1 MERTELT
8 YTDADFA
15 RVGVLRAFA
24 LDLAYGVDEND
35 FRLEVAQGVELPI
48 HGLAYVDGTEWGG
61 VIDGSG
67 DDATGDVPLA
77 VYTGRTWSGILAN
90 SVVVPD
96 GDYYTVQ
103 GEAHAAIQALI
114 ERQGLEDVF
123 AAPDSPSGFALDYQA
138 KRFADAWST
147 LLDALEAS
155 GARPKIERKY
165 GKTWISA
172 VASRQVP
179 MTSRGLVK
187 YSTERNER
195 PVNHL
200 VCAGE
205 GELSQRVVVHLY
217 ADADGEVSRT
227 QTFFGADEVSAL
239 YDYSSAD
246 EDELVEQ
253 GTKRLEEL
261 FAASKKVS
269 VSDVSSASGLA
280 IGDSVSFA
288 TSRGTVVAPVN
299 KIVASVAST
308 STPSVT
314 YGIGAVN
321 AVSTASPGG
330 GGGSGGGG
338 GGGTYTQGPGI
349 TITGNV
355 ISADVTE
362 EDLEE
367 VDQKATNAYNLASNA
382 GTEAAAKVAS
392 VTGASPISASID
404 DERNVTVEHLASGV
418 TAGSYGPTANPA
430 PGWGDE
436 VTLPPQV
443 SIDAKGHITGAT
455 PRKMTIPDSTAT
467 QSADG
472 LMAKVDKA
480 KLDGL
485 PEGLSSTATA
495 STLAEGQSATASV
508 SVLGGEFAFS
518 FGIPRG
524 ATGATGPQGETGPQG
539 PDGEPGPQGPK
550 GDKGDTGPQGE
561 RGTQGPVGPQG
572 ETGSQGP
579 RGLQGVKGD
588 TGPQGPQGIQ
598 GVKGDTGATGP
609 QGPQG
614 ERGEQGVQ
622 GPTGP
627 KGDKGDPGESGV
639 TVPVSGFFS
648 LAVDDDGYLNCY
660 YADGGSPPPF
670 VYDEDTG
677 LLSYEV
683 EVG

>member
-8 YTDADFA
+8 YTDAYFA

-24 LDLAYGVDEND
+24 LDLAYGTDEND

-114 ERQGLEDVF
+114 EHQGLEDVF

-147 LLDALEAS
+147 LLDALAAS
-155 GARPKIERKY
+155 GARPKIERKH

-227 QTFFGADEVSAL
+227 QTFFGIDEVTAL

-261 FAASKKVS
+261 VAASKRIS
-269 VSDVSSASGLA
+269 ISDVQNAKGLA
-280 IGDSVSFA
+280 IGDTVSFS

-299 KIVASVAST
+299 KIVASVAS
-308 STPSVT
+308 SSVPSIT

-321 AVSTASPGG
+321 AVSSSASS

-382 GTEAAAKVAS
+382 EAEAAARVNS
-392 VTGASPISASID
+392 VEGVSPITASTD
-404 DERNVTVEHLASGV
+404 AEHNVTVEHLASGV
-418 TAGSYGPTANPA
+418 TAGSYGPTANPT

-436 VTLPPQV
+436 VTLSPQV

-472 LMAKVDKA
+472 LMAKGDKA

-508 SVLGGEFAFS
+508 SVTGGEFAFS

-524 ATGATGPQGETGPQG
+524 ATGATGP
-539 PDGEPGPQGPK
+539 
-550 GDKGDTGPQGE
+550 
-561 RGTQGPVGPQG
+561 
-572 ETGSQGP
+572 
-579 RGLQGVKGD
+579 KGD
-588 TGPQGPQGIQ
+588 TGPQGPQGAQ
-598 GVKGDTGATGP
+598 GPTGP
-609 QGPQG
+609 QGPAG
-614 ERGEQGVQ
+614 PAGDPADAFDAAWPVGSLMPTNGTCDPNESGGTWVKLSADT
-622 GPTGP
+622 GPTWW
-627 KGDKGDPGESGV
+627 ER
-639 TVPVSGFFS
+639 T
-648 LAVDDDGYLNCY
+648 A
-660 YADGGSPPPF
+660 
-670 VYDEDTG
+670 
-677 LLSYEV
+677 
-683 EVG
+683 

>member
-1 MERTELT
+1 MERVELT
-8 YTDADFA
+8 YTDAGFA
-15 RVGVLRAFA
+15 RVGVLRKFT
-24 LDLAYGVDEND
+24 LDLAYGADEND
-35 FRLEVAQGVELPI
+35 FRLEVSKGTRLPVN
-48 HGLAYVDGTEWGG
+48 GLAYVDGTEWGG
-61 VIDGSG
+61 VIDGYG
-67 DDATGDVPLA
+67 DDATGDVPKT
-77 VYTGRTWSGILAN
+77 VYQGRTWHGILAN
-90 SVVVPD
+90 SIVVPE
-96 GDYYTVQ
+96 GDHYDVS
-103 GEAHAAIQALI
+103 GEAHSAIAALI
-114 ERQGLEDVF
+114 ARQGLGGIF
-123 AAPDSPSGFALDYQA
+123 AVPDDPSGFDLDYQA
-138 KRFADAWST
+138 ERFDSAWGV
-147 LLDALEAS
+147 LLSALAAS
-155 GARPKIERKY
+155 GARPRFERRL
-165 GKTWISA
+165 GKTYISA
-172 VASRQVP
+172 EAMRNVDLTGRGSVSYSAASN
-179 MTSRGLVK
+179 T
-187 YSTERNER
+187 R

-205 GELSQRVVVHLY
+205 GDLSQRLVIHLY
-217 ADADGEVSRT
+217 ADANGNVSRS
-227 QTFFGADEVSAL
+227 QTFFGADEVAAL
-239 YDYSSAD
+239 YDYSNAT
-246 EDELVEQ
+246 EDELVAE
-253 GTKRLEEL
+253 GTKHLKDL
-261 FAASKKVS
+261 LAAANS
-269 VSDVSSASGLA
+269 VSLSQVENIDGLA
-280 IGDSVSFA
+280 LGDSVSFE
-288 TSRGTVVAPVN
+288 TDTGQVIAPVN
-299 KIVASVAST
+299 KVQVNVTST
-308 STPSVT
+308 STPRVT

-321 AVSTASPGG
+321 AVSSSASS

-338 GGGTYTQGPGI
+338 GSGTYTQGPGI

-367 VDQKATNAYNLASNA
+367 VDQKAASAYNLASNA

-472 LMAKVDKA
+472 LMAKADKA

-508 SVLGGEFAFS
+508 SVSGGEFAFS